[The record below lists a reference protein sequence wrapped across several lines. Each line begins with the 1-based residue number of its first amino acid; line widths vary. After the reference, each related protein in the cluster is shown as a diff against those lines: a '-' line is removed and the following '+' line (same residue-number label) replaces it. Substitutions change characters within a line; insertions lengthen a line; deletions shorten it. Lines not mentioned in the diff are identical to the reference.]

1 MVEEVNTYT
10 AVCRRSGNWWTIS
23 IRELKGVHTQARRLD
38 QVADMARDAIA
49 LMLETDPGQIEV
61 AVQPEIPAPVEDALA
76 ARRAAREAEHTAEEA
91 TAAAARKLLDEGYT
105 IRDAG
110 RLLGLSPQ
118 RISQIAPRAP
128 RNPSVRTAA

>member
-10 AVCRRSGNWWTIS
+10 AECRRSGNWWAIR

-49 LMLETDPGQIEV
+49 LALDVDPGEIEV
-61 AVQPEIPAPVEDALA
+61 LVEPKVPAPVVDALA
-76 ARRAAREAEHTAEEA
+76 ARRAAREADRAAEAA
-91 TAAAARKLLDEGYT
+91 TATAVRQLLDEGYT

-118 RISQIAPRAP
+118 RISQIAPKTSRTQG
-128 RNPSVRTAA
+128 SQTAA

>member
-1 MVEEVNTYT
+1 MSTYT
-10 AVCRRSGNWWTIS
+10 VVCRRSGNWWAVS
-23 IRELKGVHTQARRLD
+23 VRELKGVHTQARRLD

-49 LMLETDPGQIEV
+49 LMLEVDPSGVEV
-61 AVQPEIPAPVEDALA
+61 AVEPEVPAPVADALA
-76 ARRAAREAEHTAEEA
+76 ARRAAREAEHAAEKA
-91 TAAAARKLLDEGYT
+91 TAAAVKQLLGEGYT

-128 RNPSVRTAA
+128 RTDRREAVA